1 MSVRIALT
9 GLLLLSAACAL
20 KEPPDAEELRKQAL
34 PNVAL
39 DRPWAAPGADGAPA
53 AGAWLASFADPQLD
67 ALVQAAIVN
76 NPDLRIGAARVEQAE
91 GYVRIAKARLLPAIS
106 ILGRGSTKV
115 SDDFSTGLSG
125 GIFSISWEVDLWGR
139 LRYARNAAIETY
151 ASTQA
156 DQEYARQS
164 IAAMTARGW
173 FTAAET
179 LLQRDL
185 AEDIVRQADELVTL
199 AGRRKEIGAGD
210 DRDVVQAEANVAAY
224 RDGLE
229 EVRLAHGQA
238 LRALET
244 LLGRYPATELS
255 ARRDLPALPG
265 PVPTGMPLEMLER
278 RPDLVAADH
287 RVAAAFNRVGEA
299 KAARLP
305 TLSLNGSGGYITS
318 NVLELKDDYENPSAG
333 VGASL
338 VAPIYT
344 GGALKTQVDVRT
356 SEQKQAVAEYARMA
370 LRAIGEVEEAL
381 AAAQTL
387 HEREGILENAV
398 SLNRRALEL
407 EQSSFRVGRSDMRSV
422 LARQM
427 ALNAAQVLLLRV
439 RSEQLTQ
446 RVNLHLALGGSF
458 EEPPPTP

>member
-1 MSVRIALT
+1 
-9 GLLLLSAACAL
+9 
-20 KEPPDAEELRKQAL
+20 
-34 PNVAL
+34 
-39 DRPWAAPGADGAPA
+39 
-53 AGAWLASFADPQLD
+53 
-67 ALVQAAIVN
+67 
-76 NPDLRIGAARVEQAE
+76 
-91 GYVRIAKARLLPAIS
+91 
-106 ILGRGSTKV
+106 
-115 SDDFSTGLSG
+115 
-125 GIFSISWEVDLWGR
+125 
-139 LRYARNAAIETY
+139 
-151 ASTQA
+151 
-156 DQEYARQS
+156 
-164 IAAMTARGW
+164 MTARGW

>member
-1 MSVRIALT
+1 
-9 GLLLLSAACAL
+9 
-20 KEPPDAEELRKQAL
+20 
-34 PNVAL
+34 
-39 DRPWAAPGADGAPA
+39 
-53 AGAWLASFADPQLD
+53 
-67 ALVQAAIVN
+67 
-76 NPDLRIGAARVEQAE
+76 
-91 GYVRIAKARLLPAIS
+91 
-106 ILGRGSTKV
+106 
-115 SDDFSTGLSG
+115 
-125 GIFSISWEVDLWGR
+125 
-139 LRYARNAAIETY
+139 
-151 ASTQA
+151 
-156 DQEYARQS
+156 
-164 IAAMTARGW
+164 
-173 FTAAET
+173 
-179 LLQRDL
+179 
-185 AEDIVRQADELVTL
+185 
-199 AGRRKEIGAGD
+199 
-210 DRDVVQAEANVAAY
+210 
-224 RDGLE
+224 
-229 EVRLAHGQA
+229 
-238 LRALET
+238 
-244 LLGRYPATELS
+244 
-255 ARRDLPALPG
+255 
-265 PVPTGMPLEMLER
+265 MPLEMLER

-344 GGALKTQVDVRT
+344 GGARKTQVDVRT